1 MILYEHIYEIYG
13 DIVAGTNCF
22 KIDAYEQGRCVCE
35 CVCMCVSVY
44 VCLSLQWNLSL
55 SGHFYL
61 SQMPH

>member
-35 CVCMCVSVY
+35 CVCVFEFTVEPFSIRTLLSVSNATLIL
-44 VCLSLQWNLSL
+44 CT
-55 SGHFYL
+55 
-61 SQMPH
+61 